1 MFPLRKCLCLPV
13 LPVLSALLGVL
24 VLWSRVTAGDA
35 TPEAKPADAS
45 HWLLNFQST
54 FTLQGQPGLRSP
66 YEGANSLPSGD
77 TLRETFSFDIC
88 AGVRPWAGAELYLQP
103 EYYQGFGFHNTR
115 GIAAFPNGEA
125 YKAGVHDGHVIFP
138 HLMLRQVIGLGG
150 EKEDIEPGLMQ
161 LGGKVDADRL
171 TLTLG
176 RFAVFDQFDN
186 NAYAH
191 DSRAQF
197 MNWALIDAGAFDY
210 AADSFGYTQGL
221 SLDLNRKRW
230 ALRWGIFMVPRT
242 SNGIALQWDI
252 SRYWQQVVELETRY
266 KLFNHPGKLRLL
278 GWVMNAHA
286 GSYSET
292 LSNPA
297 LGEDITLTRR
307 SRVSEGFVINLEQE
321 ITPDLGAFAR
331 YSFRDGHSEIWVF
344 TDIDRSLSLG
354 LSLKGTAW
362 HRPKDTAGLAWN
374 LAGISS
380 GHRAYLAAGGLG
392 TLVGDGRINY
402 GHESIIETCYDA
414 QLTKGFH
421 LAVDYQFV
429 NNPAY
434 NRDRGPAHVLS
445 LRTHWEF

>member
-1 MFPLRKCLCLPV
+1 MTCGNAITSFAENKAPEV
-13 LPVLSALLGVL
+13 STAASAD
-24 VLWSRVTAGDA
+24 R
-35 TPEAKPADAS
+35 AS
-45 HWLLNFQST
+45 SSLLNFQST
-54 FTLQGQPGLRSP
+54 FILQGQPGFRSP
-66 YEGANSLPSGD
+66 YEGDNSLRSAD
-77 TLRETFSFDIC
+77 TLRETFSFDIY
-88 AGVRPWAGAELYLQP
+88 AGLRLWHGAEVYLQP

-138 HLMLRQVIGLGG
+138 HIMLRQVIGLGG
-150 EKEDIEPGLMQ
+150 EKEDIEHGLMQ
-161 LGGKVDADRL
+161 LAGKVDVDRL

-210 AADSFGYTQGL
+210 AADAFGYTQGL

-242 SNGIALQWDI
+242 SNGIAMQWDV

-266 KLFNHPGKLRLL
+266 KLAGHPGKLRLL
-278 GWVMNAHA
+278 GWVMNARA
-286 GSYSET
+286 GSYAAT
-292 LSNPA
+292 LANSS

-307 SRVSEGFVINLEQE
+307 SRMSEGFVLNLEQE
-321 ITPDLGAFAR
+321 LTPDLGAFAR
-331 YSFRDGHSEIWVF
+331 YSFRDGHSEVWAF

-354 LSLKGTAW
+354 FSLKGTAW
-362 HRPKDTAGLAWN
+362 HRAKDTVGLAWV
-374 LAGISS
+374 LDGLSS
-380 GHRAYLAAGGLG
+380 SHRDYLAAGGLG
-392 TLVGDGRINY
+392 PLVGDGRINY
-402 GHESIIETCYDA
+402 GRESVIETYYDA
-414 QLTKGFH
+414 QLANGFH

-434 NRDRGPAHVLS
+434 NRDRGPAHVFS
-445 LRTHWEF
+445 LRAHWEF